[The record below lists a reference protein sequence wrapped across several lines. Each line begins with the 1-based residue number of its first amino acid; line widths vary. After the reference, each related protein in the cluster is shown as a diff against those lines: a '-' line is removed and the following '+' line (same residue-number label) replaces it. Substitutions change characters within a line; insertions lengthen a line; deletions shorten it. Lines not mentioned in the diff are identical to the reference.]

1 MSAGVVLVTGAARRL
16 GRAIAL
22 DLAAAGYD
30 VAVHF
35 NSSRDD
41 AEITASE
48 VVKLGRKAT
57 LVEADLADEMQVET
71 IVPNATKVLGPLTA
85 LVNNAS
91 IFRDDR
97 IDNATRA
104 SWDMHI
110 ETNLRAPLVLAQAFA
125 KQLPAGRDGAIVNM
139 LDQAVWKLTPQFLSY
154 TVSKS
159 ALWTLTRT
167 LAQALGA
174 AHPGQRHRAGADAEG
189 RKAIGGELRQAGRGD
204 AFEARAGARRHRRGG
219 ALFVGGEGRDRSD
232 DRCRQWSTFGL
243 GDRRPV
249 RVKGQVK

>member
-41 AEITASE
+41 AEVTASE
-48 VVKLGRKAT
+48 VRKLGRKAA
-57 LVEADLADEMQVET
+57 LVEADLSDEIQVET
-71 IVPNATKVLGPLTA
+71 IIPNATRELGPLTA

-125 KQLPAGRDGAIVNM
+125 KQLPGGRDGAIVNM

-154 TVSKS
+154 TVSK
-159 ALWTLTRT
+159 AGLWTLTRT
-167 LAQALGA
+167 LAQALAPRIRVNGIG
-174 AHPGQRHRAGADAEG
+174 PGPTLKAEKQSVENFAKQVDATLLKRAPEPADIAGAVRYLLSA
-189 RKAIGGELRQAGRGD
+189 KAVTGQMIAVDSGQHLAWATGD
-204 AFEARAGARRHRRGG
+204 QYE
-219 ALFVGGEGRDRSD
+219 
-232 DRCRQWSTFGL
+232 
-243 GDRRPV
+243 
-249 RVKGQVK
+249 